1 MPAWSTGSTDL
12 VASTTSLNPDA
23 SVPLY
28 DSRAFLTMLDQ
39 LSANEFGIGFVYSVL
54 TLLAQHYQLSDA
66 VVVVGDE
73 SLGTQAF
80 RLDRKNVGNDSTAT
94 VPGVFSAPDVV
105 PDVVKD
111 VVRSVCQLALSLHVA
126 RHGAAHDRLTN
137 TANRRYFDSALRTAA
152 VQSARYGWRFTL
164 VLAEVNGYETIRE
177 QVGQSVSDN
186 LLRTFGY
193 ALRQSVRS
201 GDTAARIGDE
211 EFGVILWN
219 AERAEVS
226 AFTDRLRALSV
237 PGTDQIDFTIGTATS
252 PRDSTDPIEL
262 HRIAAA
268 RLGEKKSAPP
278 Q

>member
-1 MPAWSTGSTDL
+1 LVSSTATF
-12 VASTTSLNPDA
+12 DA
-23 SVPLY
+23 EISEPPH
-28 DSRAFLTMLDQ
+28 DSRLFLTKLDQ
-39 LSANEFGIGFVYSVL
+39 LSTNEFGIGFVYSVL
-54 TLLAQHYQLSDA
+54 ELLARHYHLADV
-66 VVVVGDE
+66 VVVVGDD
-73 SLGTQAF
+73 SLGMQSF
-80 RLDRKNVGNDSTAT
+80 RLDRKKVSSDSL
-94 VPGVFSAPDVV
+94 VPGVFSEPDVV

-137 TANRRYFDSALRTAA
+137 IANRRYFDSALRTAA

-164 VLAEVNGYETIRE
+164 VLADVNGYQAMSD
-177 QVGQSVSDN
+177 QVGPSVSDN

-201 GDTAARIGDE
+201 GDTAARIGGD

-226 AFTDRLRALSV
+226 AFTDRLRALPV
-237 PGTDQIDFTIGTATS
+237 AGAEQIDFTIGTATS
-252 PRDSTDPIEL
+252 PRDSTDPTEL
-262 HRIAAA
+262 YRIAAA
-268 RLGEKKSAPP
+268 RLDEKKSAKP

>member
-1 MPAWSTGSTDL
+1 L
-12 VASTTSLNPDA
+12 VSSTTSVNPDA

-39 LSANEFGIGFVYSVL
+39 LSASEFGIGFVYSVL

-66 VVVVGDE
+66 VVVIGDE

-80 RLDRKNVGNDSTAT
+80 RLDRKNVGGDSPAT
-94 VPGVFSAPDVV
+94 VPGVYSEPDVV
-105 PDVVKD
+105 PGVVKD
-111 VVRSVCQLALSLHVA
+111 VVRSVSQLALSLHVA

-164 VLAEVNGYETIRE
+164 VLAEVNGYEAISD

-211 EFGVILWN
+211 AFGVILWN
-219 AERAEVS
+219 AERPEVS
-226 AFTDRLRALSV
+226 AFTDRLRALPV
-237 PGTDQIDFTIGTATS
+237 PGTDHIDFTIGTATS

-262 HRIAAA
+262 YRIAAA
-268 RLGEKKSAPP
+268 RLLEKKSARP

>member
-1 MPAWSTGSTDL
+1 L
-12 VASTTSLNPDA
+12 VSSTTTFDA
-23 SVPLY
+23 EISEPPY
-28 DSRAFLTMLDQ
+28 DSRDFLAKLDQ
-39 LSANEFGIGFVYSVL
+39 LSTHEFGIGFVYSVL
-54 TLLAQHYQLSDA
+54 ELLARQYRLVDA

-73 SLGTQAF
+73 SLGMQSF
-80 RLDRKNVGNDSTAT
+80 RLDHKKVSSDSLVT
-94 VPGVFSAPDVV
+94 VPGVFSEPDVV

-137 TANRRYFDSALRTAA
+137 IANRRYFDSALRTAS
-152 VQSARYGWRFTL
+152 VQSARYGWKFTL
-164 VLAEVNGYETIRE
+164 VLADVNGYRAISD

-201 GDTAARIGDE
+201 GDTAARIGGD

-226 AFTDRLRALSV
+226 AFTDRLRALPV
-237 PGTDQIDFTIGTATS
+237 AGAEQIDFTIGTATS
-252 PRDSTDPIEL
+252 PRDSTDPTEL
-262 HRIAAA
+262 YRIAAA
-268 RLGEKKSAPP
+268 RLDEKKSAKP

>member
-1 MPAWSTGSTDL
+1 L
-12 VASTTSLNPDA
+12 VTSTTSVSPEA
-23 SVPLY
+23 SVPRS
-28 DSRAFLTMLDQ
+28 DSRAFLAMLDQ
-39 LSANEFGIGFVYSVL
+39 LSASEFGIGFVYSVL
-54 TLLAQHYQLSDA
+54 TLLAQHYHLTDA

-73 SLGTQAF
+73 YLGTQAF
-80 RLDRKNVGNDSTAT
+80 RLDRKKVGGDSTAT
-94 VPGVFSAPDVV
+94 IPGVYAEPDVV

-164 VLAEVNGYETIRE
+164 VLAEVNGYEAIRA

-186 LLRTFGY
+186 LLRTFGL

-201 GDTAARIGDE
+201 GDTAARIGGE

-226 AFTDRLRALSV
+226 AFTDRLRSLPV
-237 PGTDQIDFTIGTATS
+237 PGTDHIDFTIGTATS
-252 PRDSTDPIEL
+252 PRDSTDPSEL
-262 HRIAAA
+262 YRIAGA
-268 RLGEKKSAPP
+268 RLGEKKSADP